1 MPEMLFLHH
10 NRIFNGT
17 PLDCGWSAICVM
29 IRGVV
34 ALFWAILYGKG
45 VNLVLDSVQKV
56 RCVRT
61 VHLCMVELE

>member
-1 MPEMLFLHH
+1 MALLP
-10 NRIFNGT
+10 II
-17 PLDCGWSAICVM
+17 GWSAICVM

-34 ALFWAILYGKG
+34 ALYGAILYGEV

-61 VHLCMVELE
+61 VHLCVVELE

>member
-1 MPEMLFLHH
+1 MSEMLFLHH
-10 NRIFNGT
+10 NRILNGT
-17 PLDCGWSAICVM
+17 PPDCGWSAICVM

-56 RCVRT
+56 R
-61 VHLCMVELE
+61 